1 MFVKE
6 PFSCDGP
13 STWYAITSKKAYHI
27 PSWWN
32 GTKYKDGPGGSMT
45 VSVTK
50 SGTVSSE
57 ITGSIEW
64 SSNAIIAKAKASVS
78 VKIGASVSVTTG
90 HNYTHNIHSNKYGHL
105 QYGSWGY
112 KLTGRSTGQPAAAV
126 VAALN
131 WATAQRRCRP
141 PRPAGSSGRQRADR
155 SSRCTRERPS
165 PGPVEGALLRQ
176 RKRNPG
182 GARQPGHV
190 QVAVEVLEGREGE
203 VAWAAYA
210 SVVRGGHP
218 YGGALAAVGR
228 CR

>member
-112 KLTGRSTGQPAAAV
+112 KLTWKKYRSAGGSGCGSVELGHGTATLPTSETG
-126 VAALN
+126 
-131 WATAQRRCRP
+131 WKFWETA
-141 PRPAGSSGRQRADR
+141 S
-155 SSRCTRERPS
+155 
-165 PGPVEGALLRQ
+165 
-176 RKRNPG
+176 
-182 GARQPGHV
+182 
-190 QVAVEVLEGREGE
+190 
-203 VAWAAYA
+203 
-210 SVVRGGHP
+210 
-218 YGGALAAVGR
+218 
-228 CR
+228 